1 MTRILVLSVSAGA
14 GHVRAAQALVAA
26 AGASGV
32 EARHVDVL
40 ELVPASFK
48 AIYADF
54 YLRLVERAPRLWSWL
69 YEKTDRAPRNAWFS
83 RVRRAVERVNTRGL
97 RDCIDEYAPDAILC
111 THFLPAEL
119 LARRRARGD
128 ALPPVF
134 VQVTD
139 FDLHRLW
146 VHEGLDGYC
155 VANDEVAF
163 RLRALLPVAPDIAVT
178 GIPILPA
185 FGERLDRTAC
195 AAELGLDDGK
205 TTVLVMTGGAGIG
218 GGAELVERLLG
229 IDGDFRIVALAGRNQ
244 ALLEAWRAL
253 AARAPQRLLPLG
265 FTSTVERVMACADI
279 AVTKPGGLSTSEC
292 LARGLPMI
300 LVAPIPGQEERNAGH
315 LLEQGA
321 ALLALDATALE
332 YRLRRCLGDPALTAR
347 MRERCLA
354 LRRPQA
360 AAEAIAHVCA
370 RLRTPPSR
378 VRP

>member
-1 MTRILVLSVSAGA
+1 M
-14 GHVRAAQALVAA
+14 
-26 AGASGV
+26 
-32 EARHVDVL
+32 L

-163 RLRALLPVAPDIAVT
+163 RLRALLPVAPDLAVT

-185 FGERLDRTAC
+185 FGRTSRSRRLCREARPGRTA
-195 AAELGLDDGK
+195 K
-205 TTVLVMTGGAGIG
+205 RRLVMTGGAGIG
-218 GGAELVERLLG
+218 GGAG
-229 IDGDFRIVALAGRNQ
+229 WSNACSA
-244 ALLEAWRAL
+244 
-253 AARAPQRLLPLG
+253 
-265 FTSTVERVMACADI
+265 STVISASSPSPAATRPCSSLARSPPAHRSGCCRSASPARSSASWPAPISRSPSPEGSA
-279 AVTKPGGLSTSEC
+279 SEC

-321 ALLALDATALE
+321 ACSRSM
-332 YRLRRCLGDPALTAR
+332 RLRSNTA
-347 MRERCLA
+347 C
-354 LRRPQA
+354 A
-360 AAEAIAHVCA
+360 AASA
-370 RLRTPPSR
+370 TPP
-378 VRP
+378 